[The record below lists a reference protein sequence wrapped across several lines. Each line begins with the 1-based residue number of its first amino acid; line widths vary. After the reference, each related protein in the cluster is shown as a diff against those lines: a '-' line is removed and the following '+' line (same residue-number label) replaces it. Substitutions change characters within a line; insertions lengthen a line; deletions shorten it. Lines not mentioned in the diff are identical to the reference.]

1 MNSHDAAVTRLAASW
16 LLWYPDESL
25 RQRLPAIREAVRGLP
40 GDAQEP
46 LQAFL
51 SWFDEQE
58 PIGLGEEYVT
68 TFDMRRKACP
78 YLTYWTHGDTRN
90 RGMAILHFKQ
100 AYLAAGFDPGD
111 AELPDH
117 LAVVLEFAAVGDP
130 LTGDALLAEHRG
142 PIGLL
147 RSALES
153 MGSPYALV
161 VAAVE
166 TTLPEVTEEVAH
178 RMAAIATAGV
188 PQELVGL
195 EPYTIGGTEGAR
207 R

>member
-1 MNSHDAAVTRLAASW
+1 MTPHDMAVTRLACSW
-16 LLWYPDESL
+16 LLWYPDEAL
-25 RQRLPAIREAVRGLP
+25 TGRLPDIRAAVADLP
-40 GDAQEP
+40 DQAREP
-46 LQAFL
+46 LAAFL
-51 SWFDEQE
+51 AWMDEQDSMH
-58 PIGLGEEYVT
+58 LAREYVQ
-68 TFDMRRKACP
+68 TFDMKRKACP

-111 AELPDH
+111 GELADH
-117 LAVVLEFAAVGDP
+117 LAVVLEFAAIGDP

-161 VAAVE
+161 LEAVE
-166 TTLPEVTEEVAH
+166 TTLPEMTEEIAQ
-178 RMAAIATAGV
+178 RMAVIATSGP
-188 PQELVGL
+188 PQELFGL
-195 EPYTIGGTEGAR
+195 EPYTIGMEGVR